1 MSPKIE
7 HSKIKIPV
15 LIPFAI
21 ALLLLLSTFIT
32 AIYWLRQRS
41 MNSEALRRIEGVDSL
56 FQAYIEEDSRFL
68 NGLLDFL
75 EKDEDLQNAF
85 LGKNRDVLLQY
96 AEPIFQELRTKYD
109 ITHFYFHNTDKSCFL
124 RAHNLQEFGDHIER
138 FTLNQAANRQ
148 KPSWGIELGPFGTFT
163 LRVVHPW
170 YIDNKLA
177 GYLELGREI
186 GYITPQLKQVFG
198 VELVF
203 VINKSYL
210 DRQQWQEGLRVMG
223 KTGDWDLLA
232 DFVVI
237 DSTTA
242 EIPFALAK
250 NTVVSHAQH
259 QKKLFEVSMA
269 HRKYRSGFVRLRDA
283 SGQDVGDIIVLEDV
297 TKGEAAL
304 RVLLILIII
313 TSVAAGVVILAL
325 FYLDVRKIEQKLTAA
340 HNNLEDEIIK
350 RTQAESELRVHRDK
364 LELLVQQ
371 RTSELQKSNTE
382 LEQQIAEREKTG
394 KILETLNEELE
405 KTVGQL
411 NRSNQEL
418 RHFAHVIA
426 HDLKSPVR
434 GIATLA
440 QWLSTDYYSKFDQE
454 GREQIDFLSRRA
466 QRLGDIIDA
475 LLKYSEIGL
484 KVSQKSDVSL
494 NNLIDSVVAEINPPE
509 NIKVTVSNDLPT
521 VFCNRGTIANVFRN
535 LLSNAIKYMDKPQ
548 GQVEIACIEENGFWK
563 FSISDNGPGVE
574 KKYFEKI
581 FQLFQTLSPKDET
594 ESIGMGLALVKKIV
608 ESHGGQVWVQ
618 SSPGKGSTFFFT
630 LPMKAAFAPKEPLKS
645 YATSV
650 K

>member
-15 LIPFAI
+15 LIPFTI

-41 MNSEALRRIEGVDSL
+41 MNSEVLRRIEGIDSL

-96 AEPIFQELRTKYD
+96 AEPIFQEFRAKYD

-124 RAHNLQEFGDHIER
+124 RAHNPPEFGDHIER

-148 KPSWGIELGPFGTFT
+148 KSSWGIELGPFGTFT

-186 GYITPQLKQVFG
+186 GYITPRLKQVFG

-210 DRQQWQEGLRVMG
+210 DRQQWQEGLRMMG
-223 KTGDWDLLA
+223 RTGNWDLLA

-250 NTVVSHAQH
+250 NTVISHAQH
-259 QKKLFEVSMA
+259 QKKLFKVSMA
-269 HRKYRSGFVRLRDA
+269 HRKYRSGFVRLRNA
-283 SGQDVGDIIVLEDV
+283 AGQDVGDIIVLDDITEDE
-297 TKGEAAL
+297 TAL
-304 RVLLILIII
+304 KILLIFIII
-313 TSVAAGVVILAL
+313 TSVTVGAVILAL
-325 FYLDVRKIEQKLTAA
+325 FYLDVRKIEQKLTIA

-350 RTQAESELRVHRDK
+350 RTQAENELRIHRDN

-371 RTSELQKSNTE
+371 RTAELQKSNTE
-382 LEQQIAEREKTG
+382 LEQQIAEREKT
-394 KILETLNEELE
+394 
-405 KTVGQL
+405 VDQL
-411 NRSNQEL
+411 NHSNQEL

-440 QWLSTDYYSKFDQE
+440 QWLSTDYYSKFDQH

-466 QRLGDIIDA
+466 QRLGDLIDA

-484 KVSQKSDVSL
+484 KVNQKRDVSL
-494 NNLIDSVVAEINPPE
+494 NDLIDNVVAEINPPE
-509 NIKVTVSNDLPT
+509 NIKVTVGNDLPT
-521 VFCNRGTIANVFRN
+521 VFCNGSTIADAFRS

-563 FSISDNGPGVE
+563 FSISDNGPGIE
-574 KKYFEKI
+574 EKYFEKI
-581 FQLFQTLSPKDET
+581 FQLFQTLSPKDNT
-594 ESIGMGLALVKKIV
+594 ESTGIGLALVKKIV
-608 ESHGGQVWVQ
+608 ESHDGRVWVQ
-618 SSPGKGSTFFFT
+618 SSLDKGSTFFFT
-630 LPMKAAFAPKEPLKS
+630 LPMKAAFVSKEPRKS